1 MARSRGRVDG
11 GLAGRPRRLPLLDRG
26 AAMAA
31 DPLLRG
37 RHVDQRR
44 PAVLQVLLRGG
55 ATGLRHAAAAGRQL
69 AAGQRTDPHRPRP
82 RTAGR
87 DPTSSADGRGDGEHG
102 RPAGAGD
109 RAVHGAG
116 RGAFRPSTGQ
126 RARLAGAGHGQA
138 ARPRRRGLE
147 PRRARSR
154 GSRGGDPTVLRRA
167 GPLRRL
173 CAGPGQPRHGHHRR
187 RPGRPQPARPA
198 AAAARARGLRRA
210 REPDQ
215 RNLEGRPAQQAVS
228 GHRAA
233 RPVPHPRGDL
243 GGGARRPGRRGG
255 AAGDRG
261 RPSRGQGAPDGP
273 GGRRPPR
280 HRPPPSRHPRA
291 KRRSPRPRRSMTMGS
306 ALFLVWLPVPTD
318 GSPPDWAAA
327 HAAADQLTTRQ
338 LNEELLDALDLLLAD
353 PEEDEATY
361 DARVLAAAQHHLH
374 TRLEELQE
382 AYGDGGT
389 DMSGEL
395 AYLHVFGRRLLIT
408 GGSSWGDPPT
418 EIFTALDE
426 LTEFPT
432 IVAALGGNTR
442 PVPAQASTPS
452 IEPGQVLDIDGFGR
466 RVVGPAGEL
475 AEAPADQ
482 PLMATAEIGSV
493 VYLLGH
499 GYYLVEL
506 DCDLQ
511 AEGDGDFPAL
521 TLLSRGD

>member
-1 MARSRGRVDG
+1 
-11 GLAGRPRRLPLLDRG
+11 
-26 AAMAA
+26 
-31 DPLLRG
+31 
-37 RHVDQRR
+37 
-44 PAVLQVLLRGG
+44 
-55 ATGLRHAAAAGRQL
+55 
-69 AAGQRTDPHRPRP
+69 
-82 RTAGR
+82 
-87 DPTSSADGRGDGEHG
+87 
-102 RPAGAGD
+102 
-109 RAVHGAG
+109 
-116 RGAFRPSTGQ
+116 
-126 RARLAGAGHGQA
+126 
-138 ARPRRRGLE
+138 
-147 PRRARSR
+147 
-154 GSRGGDPTVLRRA
+154 
-167 GPLRRL
+167 
-173 CAGPGQPRHGHHRR
+173 
-187 RPGRPQPARPA
+187 
-198 AAAARARGLRRA
+198 
-210 REPDQ
+210 
-215 RNLEGRPAQQAVS
+215 
-228 GHRAA
+228 
-233 RPVPHPRGDL
+233 
-243 GGGARRPGRRGG
+243 
-255 AAGDRG
+255 
-261 RPSRGQGAPDGP
+261 
-273 GGRRPPR
+273 
-280 HRPPPSRHPRA
+280 
-291 KRRSPRPRRSMTMGS
+291 MGS